1 MLPGLST
8 SIRGAVT
15 EVPITGLEQPSVI
28 VANLVQTLAWKERK
42 AKKIDKASPDAFR
55 ETLTKLL
62 PRSPM
67 GQPPVLLRR
76 AMGHTTSRLQRKLGK
91 PSRPLGH
98 QLASRL
104 FALIPGIFPK
114 LAYALSPK
122 HEAWASWSKFERL
135 MEEIMQPAFD
145 TLSAFRKLEQARVP
159 KAQAE
164 ATIEV
169 MNDAT
174 TYLVTKEY
182 LTVELGRL
190 MTKLDER
197 FDKID
202 ERFDKI
208 DERFAR
214 IDERFGRIDERFGKV
229 EKSIA
234 GLDAKHETNLA
245 RSQKF
250 MMATILGTSL
260 TIVAMQFAT
269 LLVVLG
275 PLLTAGG

>member
-1 MLPGLST
+1 
-8 SIRGAVT
+8 
-15 EVPITGLEQPSVI
+15 
-28 VANLVQTLAWKERK
+28 
-42 AKKIDKASPDAFR
+42 
-55 ETLTKLL
+55 
-62 PRSPM
+62 
-67 GQPPVLLRR
+67 
-76 AMGHTTSRLQRKLGK
+76 
-91 PSRPLGH
+91 
-98 QLASRL
+98 
-104 FALIPGIFPK
+104 
-114 LAYALSPK
+114 
-122 HEAWASWSKFERL
+122 
-135 MEEIMQPAFD
+135 MQPAFD

-202 ERFDKI
+202 ERF
-208 DERFAR
+208 
-214 IDERFGRIDERFGKV
+214 GKV
-229 EKSIA
+229 EKSITD
-234 GLDAKHETNLA
+234 LDAKHETNLA

-275 PLLTAGG
+275 PLLTTSG

>member
-1 MLPGLST
+1 
-8 SIRGAVT
+8 
-15 EVPITGLEQPSVI
+15 
-28 VANLVQTLAWKERK
+28 
-42 AKKIDKASPDAFR
+42 
-55 ETLTKLL
+55 
-62 PRSPM
+62 
-67 GQPPVLLRR
+67 
-76 AMGHTTSRLQRKLGK
+76 
-91 PSRPLGH
+91 
-98 QLASRL
+98 
-104 FALIPGIFPK
+104 
-114 LAYALSPK
+114 
-122 HEAWASWSKFERL
+122 
-135 MEEIMQPAFD
+135 
-145 TLSAFRKLEQARVP
+145 
-159 KAQAE
+159 
-164 ATIEV
+164 

-202 ERFDKI
+202 ERF
-208 DERFAR
+208 
-214 IDERFGRIDERFGKV
+214 GKV
-229 EKSIA
+229 EKSIT

>member
-1 MLPGLST
+1 
-8 SIRGAVT
+8 
-15 EVPITGLEQPSVI
+15 
-28 VANLVQTLAWKERK
+28 
-42 AKKIDKASPDAFR
+42 
-55 ETLTKLL
+55 
-62 PRSPM
+62 
-67 GQPPVLLRR
+67 
-76 AMGHTTSRLQRKLGK
+76 
-91 PSRPLGH
+91 
-98 QLASRL
+98 
-104 FALIPGIFPK
+104 
-114 LAYALSPK
+114 
-122 HEAWASWSKFERL
+122 
-135 MEEIMQPAFD
+135 MQPAFD

-182 LTVELGRL
+182 LTAELGRL

-202 ERFDKI
+202 ERFARIDERFDKI

-214 IDERFGRIDERFGKV
+214 IDERFTRIDERFARIDERFGKV
-229 EKSIA
+229 EKSIT

-275 PLLTAGG
+275 PLLTASG

>member
-1 MLPGLST
+1 
-8 SIRGAVT
+8 
-15 EVPITGLEQPSVI
+15 
-28 VANLVQTLAWKERK
+28 
-42 AKKIDKASPDAFR
+42 
-55 ETLTKLL
+55 
-62 PRSPM
+62 
-67 GQPPVLLRR
+67 
-76 AMGHTTSRLQRKLGK
+76 
-91 PSRPLGH
+91 
-98 QLASRL
+98 
-104 FALIPGIFPK
+104 
-114 LAYALSPK
+114 
-122 HEAWASWSKFERL
+122 
-135 MEEIMQPAFD
+135 MQPAFD

-182 LTVELGRL
+182 LTAELGRL

-202 ERFDKI
+202 ERF
-208 DERFAR
+208 A
-214 IDERFGRIDERFGKV
+214 RIDERFGKV
-229 EKSIA
+229 EKSIT

-275 PLLTAGG
+275 PSLTASG

>member
-1 MLPGLST
+1 
-8 SIRGAVT
+8 
-15 EVPITGLEQPSVI
+15 
-28 VANLVQTLAWKERK
+28 
-42 AKKIDKASPDAFR
+42 
-55 ETLTKLL
+55 
-62 PRSPM
+62 
-67 GQPPVLLRR
+67 
-76 AMGHTTSRLQRKLGK
+76 
-91 PSRPLGH
+91 
-98 QLASRL
+98 
-104 FALIPGIFPK
+104 
-114 LAYALSPK
+114 
-122 HEAWASWSKFERL
+122 
-135 MEEIMQPAFD
+135 MQPAFD

-182 LTVELGRL
+182 LTAELGRL
-190 MTKLDER
+190 MTRLDER

-202 ERFDKI
+202 ERF
-208 DERFAR
+208 
-214 IDERFGRIDERFGKV
+214 GKV
-229 EKSIA
+229 EKSIT

-275 PLLTAGG
+275 PLLTASG